1 MNKFIPFES
10 RLVPL
15 AIDNIDTDQIIPARF
30 LKTISKDGL
39 GDQLFYDW
47 RYDAEGNPKPDFIL
61 NSPEAKRSQILLA
74 GDNFGCG
81 SSREHAPWALTQY
94 GFRAVIS
101 TSFADIFKQN
111 SLKNSLLPIIVPRDV
126 HAELFAKSKRDSKN
140 RSRLS
145 DVDATQRPS
154 NRIPGRRLRQ
164 ALPARRHRRARLHP
178 ATTTPDRSLREH
190 PPRPNQHPGIA
201 GNVVTGFEFPHQNS
215 REHEQ
220 STLRN
225 FVACHH
231 FFQRTTT
238 PANTAPTSS

>member
-1 MNKFIPFES
+1 MIKFLPFES

-47 RYDAEGNPKPDFIL
+47 RYDAAGKPKPDFIL
-61 NSPEAKRSQILLA
+61 NTPDAKRSQILLA

-126 HAELFAKSKRDSKN
+126 HAELFANPNATVK
-140 RSRLS
+140 
-145 DVDATQRPS
+145 VDLATQTLTLA
-154 NRIPGRRLRQ
+154 NGRTVEFPVDSFAKHCLLEGIDELGYILQ
-164 ALPARRHRRARLHP
+164 QGLAIKLFESAHP
-178 ATTTPDRSLREH
+178 API
-190 PPRPNQHPGIA
+190 N
-201 GNVVTGFEFPHQNS
+201 
-215 REHEQ
+215 
-220 STLRN
+220 TL
-225 FVACHH
+225 A
-231 FFQRTTT
+231 
-238 PANTAPTSS
+238 